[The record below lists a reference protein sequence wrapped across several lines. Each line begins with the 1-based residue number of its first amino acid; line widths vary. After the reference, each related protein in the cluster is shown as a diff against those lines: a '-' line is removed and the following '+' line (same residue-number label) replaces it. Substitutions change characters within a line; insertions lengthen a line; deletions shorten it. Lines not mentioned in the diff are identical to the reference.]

1 MIDLVHFEWRIEE
14 RWLISPLGTRVAKF
28 EGGALRL
35 YDKHAKTDFPFTA
48 ADFARLAGQVA
59 GVESASDA
67 SSRRSTEPSVDGEL

>member
-1 MIDLVHFEWRIEE
+1 MIDLIHFEWRIEE

-48 ADFARLAGQVA
+48 ADFARLSGQMAGA
-59 GVESASDA
+59 ELASDV
-67 SSRRSTEPSVDGEL
+67 SSKSNTGDSEL

>member
-1 MIDLVHFEWRIEE
+1 MIDLIHFEWRIEE

-48 ADFARLAGQVA
+48 ADFARLASQVGA
-59 GVESASDA
+59 ETDGDA
-67 SSRRSTEPSVDGEL
+67 PFKSNTEDSKL

>member
-48 ADFARLAGQVA
+48 ADFAKLAGQAATGSV
-59 GVESASDA
+59 GDA
-67 SSRRSTEPSVDGEL
+67 SSGNTDPVVDSKL

>member
-1 MIDLVHFEWRIEE
+1 MIDLAHFEWRIEE

-48 ADFARLAGQVA
+48 ADFARLAGQA
-59 GVESASDA
+59 ASVGADGDA
-67 SSRRSTEPSVDGEL
+67 SSGNKDPVLDSKL

>member
-1 MIDLVHFEWRIEE
+1 MIDLIHFEWRIEE

-48 ADFARLAGQVA
+48 ADFARLAGQVVGIGA
-59 GVESASDA
+59 DVDLSPKSN
-67 SSRRSTEPSVDGEL
+67 TEDSKL